1 MKRDMKKFV
10 EGIFS
15 SPRRLAIPI
24 MTSPGFELE
33 HLRPS
38 DVFRSGELEFRCIRR
53 LAEETPADAL
63 VTFMDLSVEAEAFGS
78 EIRWSEY
85 ENPTVSGSIAST
97 LDEIEKLKIP
107 EAGSGRTGEV
117 LRCVEL
123 CAAGCDR
130 PVLGGMIGPFSLA
143 GRLADMAEIM
153 ILAAAEPETA
163 ELLLEKCTAFLT
175 GYARAIRSAGADGL
189 VIAEPAAGL
198 LSPEMCGEFS
208 VRYLREIIRAVQDD
222 SFPVILHNCGN
233 AAARQVPELLSSGA
247 RALHVGN
254 AVDIREVLAQVPEDL
269 PVMGNLDPVGVLRNG
284 DPETVCAKGAAL
296 LEATSKWRNYVYSTG
311 CDVPPGVPMENI
323 RAFYRAVEEYNRT
336 RS

>member
-1 MKRDMKKFV
+1 MKCDMKKFV

-107 EAGSGRTGEV
+107 EAGSGRTGITS
-117 LRCVEL
+117 C
-123 CAAGCDR
+123 
-130 PVLGGMIGPFSLA
+130 
-143 GRLADMAEIM
+143 
-153 ILAAAEPETA
+153 A
-163 ELLLEKCTAFLT
+163 ELID
-175 GYARAIRSAGADGL
+175 GAG
-189 VIAEPAAGL
+189 
-198 LSPEMCGEFS
+198 
-208 VRYLREIIRAVQDD
+208 
-222 SFPVILHNCGN
+222 
-233 AAARQVPELLSSGA
+233 
-247 RALHVGN
+247 
-254 AVDIREVLAQVPEDL
+254 VLASATYTTLIDAPKCFKNASVIMVWYRSRIVVPQNWL
-269 PVMGNLDPVGVLRNG
+269 GRVIVS
-284 DPETVCAKGAAL
+284 TVPA
-296 LEATSKWRNYVYSTG
+296 
-311 CDVPPGVPMENI
+311 
-323 RAFYRAVEEYNRT
+323 
-336 RS
+336 